1 MDNSKYFDYNDLSVP
16 RAVNTEIK
24 EQTIQTN
31 MLEILSA
38 TNVDNIC
45 GDNYLVVEVAD
56 RENEK
61 NYSFIDYD
69 THDNYIKYTNTDYGI
84 FKLLI
89 QTINTG
95 DSYKERNFVR
105 VIDFKGTEI
114 DDDEYGYEYFDSDDL
129 SMYDDY
135 LEYYENELDKLKGDL
150 YEMEEEIEFSQNI
163 TLNEF
168 NEKLYKINKK
178 FEIKKL
184 NADLAAI
191 KYMDDEFIRFNLN
204 RPRKFTIHYDTSA
217 VHLDTNTLVLVM
229 RIFNQYLKT
238 PLTYR
243 ENDKS
248 IKNLKN
254 KVEKY
259 KLESVNIN
267 KNQINRFFAYNI
279 KDKAISLEDFYYAN
293 NDNNFIVQFT
303 DKEINKYINSN
314 GISSKQYKKIKIN

>member
-1 MDNSKYFDYNDLSVP
+1 MDNNEYFGYNELNTNII
-16 RAVNTEIK
+16 NTEIK
-24 EQTIQTN
+24 EQVIQTPT
-31 MLEILSA
+31 LEILNVI
-38 TNVDNIC
+38 NVDNIC

-56 RENEK
+56 RENLK
-61 NYSFIDYD
+61 NYDFIDYNVY
-69 THDNYIKYTNTDYGI
+69 DNYIKYSQAVQGV

-89 QTINTG
+89 QTISTG
-95 DSYKERNFVR
+95 TEERNFMQ
-105 VIDFKGTEI
+105 VIDFKEIEVNYTEA
-114 DDDEYGYEYFDSDDL
+114 ELHLEE

-135 LEYYENELDKLKGDL
+135 LEYCENELDKLKDDL
-150 YEMEEEIEFSQNI
+150 YTMEEEIEFSQNL

-168 NEKLYKINKK
+168 NKKLYEISKN

-184 NADLAAI
+184 NKDLAAI
-191 KYMDDEFIRFNLN
+191 NYMGDEFIRFNLN
-204 RPRKFTIHYDTSA
+204 RPRKFNIHYDTSA
-217 VHLDTNTLVLVM
+217 IHLDTNTLVLIM
-229 RIFNQYLKT
+229 RIFNQYLRT
-238 PLTYR
+238 PLEYR

-267 KNQINRFFAYNI
+267 KNQLNRFFAYNI

-293 NDNNFIVQFT
+293 NNNNFIAQFT

-314 GISSKQYKKIKIN
+314 GISSKQYKKIKVN

>member
-1 MDNSKYFDYNDLSVP
+1 MDNNEYFDYNDLSVP
-16 RAVNTEIK
+16 HTINAKIK

-38 TNVDNIC
+38 TNVDNIY
-45 GDNYLVVEVAD
+45 GNNYLVVEVTD

-61 NYSFIDYD
+61 NYSFIDYNVY
-69 THDNYIKYTNTDYGI
+69 DNYIKYTNADYGI

-89 QTINTG
+89 QTINT
-95 DSYKERNFVR
+95 DNSSKERNFVQ

-114 DDDEYGYEYFDSDDL
+114 DDDEYEYEYLDSNDL

-135 LEYYENELDKLKGDL
+135 LEYCESELNTLKDDL
-150 YEMEEEIEFSQNI
+150 QTMEEEVKFSQNL
-163 TLNEF
+163 TLNKF
-168 NEKLYKINKK
+168 NEKLYEVSKN

-191 KYMDDEFIRFNLN
+191 KYMGNEFIRFNLN
-204 RPRKFTIHYDTSA
+204 KPRKFSIHYDTSA
-217 VHLDTNTLVLVM
+217 VHLDTNTLVLTM
-229 RIFNQYLKT
+229 QIFNQYLRT

-267 KNQINRFFAYNI
+267 KNQLNRFFAYNI
-279 KDKAISLEDFYYAN
+279 KDKAISLEDFCYAN
-293 NDNNFIVQFT
+293 NNNNFKAQFT

-314 GISSKQYKKIKIN
+314 GISSKQYKKIKVN

>member
-1 MDNSKYFDYNDLSVP
+1 MDNNEYFGYNDLSVP
-16 RAVNTEIK
+16 HTINTEIK

-31 MLEILSA
+31 MLEILSVA
-38 TNVDNIC
+38 NVDNIC

-61 NYSFIDYD
+61 NYSFIDYNVY
-69 THDNYIKYTNTDYGI
+69 DNYIKYTNADYGV

-89 QTINTG
+89 QTIHT
-95 DSYKERNFVR
+95 DDTSKEINFAQ

-114 DDDEYGYEYFDSDDL
+114 DDDEYEYEYLDSNDL

-135 LEYYENELDKLKGDL
+135 LEYCENELNSVKNDL
-150 YEMEEEIEFSQNI
+150 QAMEEEVKFSQNL
-163 TLNEF
+163 TLSKF
-168 NEKLYKINKK
+168 NEKLYEVSKN

-184 NADLAAI
+184 NTDLAAI
-191 KYMDDEFIRFNLN
+191 NYMSSEFIRFNLN
-204 RPRKFTIHYDTSA
+204 KPRKFSIHYDTSA

-229 RIFNQYLKT
+229 KIFNQYLRT

-267 KNQINRFFAYNI
+267 KNQLNRFFAYNI
-279 KDKAISLEDFYYAN
+279 KDKAISLEDFCYAN
-293 NDNNFIVQFT
+293 NNNNFKAQFT
-303 DKEINKYINSN
+303 DKEINRYINSN
-314 GISSKQYKKIKIN
+314 GINSKQYKKIKVN

>member
-1 MDNSKYFDYNDLSVP
+1 MDNNEYFGYDELSTNII
-16 RAVNTEIK
+16 NTEVK
-24 EQTIQTN
+24 EQVIQTPT
-31 MLEILSA
+31 LEILNVI
-38 TNVDNIC
+38 NVDNIC
-45 GDNYLVVEVAD
+45 GDNYLVVEVVD
-56 RENEK
+56 RENLK
-61 NYSFIDYD
+61 NYDFIDYNVY
-69 THDNYIKYTNTDYGI
+69 DNYIKYSQAMQGV

-89 QTINTG
+89 QTISTG
-95 DSYKERNFVR
+95 AEERNFMR
-105 VIDFKGTEI
+105 VIDFKEIEVNYTEA
-114 DDDEYGYEYFDSDDL
+114 ELHLEE

-135 LEYYENELDKLKGDL
+135 LEYCEHELDKLKDDL
-150 YEMEEEIEFSQNI
+150 YTMEEEIEFSQNL

-168 NEKLYKINKK
+168 NKKLYKINKK

-184 NADLAAI
+184 NKDLAAI

-204 RPRKFTIHYDTSA
+204 RPRKFNIHYDTSA

-229 RIFNQYLKT
+229 RIFNQYLRT
-238 PLTYR
+238 PVTYR

-267 KNQINRFFAYNI
+267 KNQLNRFFAYNI

-293 NDNNFIVQFT
+293 NNNSFIAQFT
-303 DKEINKYINSN
+303 NKEIDKYINSN
-314 GISSKQYKKIKIN
+314 GISSKQYKKIKVN

>member
-1 MDNSKYFDYNDLSVP
+1 MDNNEYFGYDELSTNII
-16 RAVNTEIK
+16 NTEIK
-24 EQTIQTN
+24 EQIIQTPT
-31 MLEILSA
+31 LEILNVI
-38 TNVDNIC
+38 NVDNIC

-56 RENEK
+56 RENLK
-61 NYSFIDYD
+61 NYDFIDYNVY
-69 THDNYIKYTNTDYGI
+69 DNYIKYSQAVQGV

-89 QTINTG
+89 QTISAGTE
-95 DSYKERNFVR
+95 ERNFMQ
-105 VIDFKGTEI
+105 VIDFKEIEVNYTEAELHLEESI
-114 DDDEYGYEYFDSDDL
+114 
-129 SMYDDY
+129 YDDY
-135 LEYYENELDKLKGDL
+135 LEYCENELDKLKNDL
-150 YEMEEEIEFSQNI
+150 YAMEEEIEFSQNL

-184 NADLAAI
+184 NKDLAAI

-204 RPRKFTIHYDTSA
+204 RPRKFNIHYDTSA
-217 VHLDTNTLVLVM
+217 IHLDTNTLVLVM
-229 RIFNQYLKT
+229 RIFNQYLRT
-238 PLTYR
+238 PLEYR

-267 KNQINRFFAYNI
+267 KNQLNRFFAYNI

-293 NDNNFIVQFT
+293 NNNSFIVQFT
-303 DKEINKYINSN
+303 DKEIDKYINSN
-314 GISSKQYKKIKIN
+314 GISSKQYKKIKVN